1 MTKKDQQSVISGES
15 CKIPKLGDLSAHAS
29 HHAEEASLQIM
40 KIKRTG
46 KEKLKH
52 KTEEDSE

>member
-15 CKIPKLGDLSAHAS
+15 CKIPKLGDLSGHAS
-29 HHAEEASLQIM
+29 RQAKEASLQIM

-46 KEKLKH
+46 KEKLKR
-52 KTEEDSE
+52 KTEQDSE